1 MTRLARY
8 VVAAGLAL
16 LAGTG
21 RASAQDPD
29 PIERLIGKTVTA
41 VRMQIED
48 RPVESE
54 ALLSLIT
61 VKPGETLQFDSL
73 RRTRDRLAS
82 DPRFER
88 VLILGTDVPAGV
100 ELTFRLIPR
109 HPVDDIAFQGMTGMD
124 ANELERLV
132 REQYGG
138 LPTNVRTSDLE
149 ESVTRLLHGE
159 GYRAPKVSATVVE
172 THNPDRATLVF
183 LVDAGP
189 RTIIRTVTID
199 GSSPLSKATIE
210 SRTGAVP
217 GAAFRERQ
225 IAAGLVAIRDTLR
238 SRKYYAAIA
247 TYTPPPPGGTEV
259 DLVLRVDAGPL
270 VELQIEPSD
279 HMPSGPRSN
288 YIPIDREGSIDPDL
302 LDDARSA
309 IQTALRNDG
318 YWKAEVQRDQTDPEP
333 GRRIIRFTIDRGK
346 RYRVASVELAP
357 GLRLSPD
364 SVAHTDGLKIGE
376 WFSETRARQA
386 LLVLV
391 DLAYVQQGYHRVQLA
406 PEFVGIPG
414 PVDAVGGVIIRPVI
428 AEGPRATVGDVIFS
442 LGDKPVV
449 TEAELRSVLAVRKG
463 GPYVRTRVQGEADAM
478 LAYYNSRGFQ
488 PEEFH
493 VDVTFNEALTEA
505 TVTAT
510 AREGPQLL
518 VGEITVV
525 GNDSM
530 SRETILEEITLK
542 RGQAYSDDKRLESQ
556 RRLSNLGSFRSIR
569 IVPEPRLP
577 GEQTVRLT
585 ISLEE
590 LPKTTIGG
598 GGGVEVQRRARESED
613 GTIEDTLGIDPRA
626 FFEMGRR
633 NLGGRNRDLNFFS
646 RVSLKP
652 STARSGPGDDTA
664 TYGFTEYRV
673 SGTYRERYAFR
684 SNIDL
689 LFGATSEQ
697 AVRPTFSYLR
707 RLLNADLLHSATP
720 RVTVSGRYVLEFN
733 RLFDRL
739 PDESQS
745 FPLDRYFPELR
756 LSIFSGG
763 VLWNRRDDPLA
774 PTEGFQLG
782 ANERDGV
789 GGARVAGR
797 IRQGLR
803 ARLVFPPAAPDHRAQ
818 PGARHPG
825 PAGRRARIRAGADAA
840 R

>member
-1 MTRLARY
+1 MA
-8 VVAAGLAL
+8 
-16 LAGTG
+16 
-21 RASAQDPD
+21 
-29 PIERLIGKTVTA
+29 
-41 VRMQIED
+41 
-48 RPVESE
+48 
-54 ALLSLIT
+54 
-61 VKPGETLQFDSL
+61 
-73 RRTRDRLAS
+73 
-82 DPRFER
+82 
-88 VLILGTDVPAGV
+88 
-100 ELTFRLIPR
+100 
-109 HPVDDIAFQGMTGMD
+109 
-124 ANELERLV
+124 
-132 REQYGG
+132 
-138 LPTNVRTSDLE
+138 
-149 ESVTRLLHGE
+149 
-159 GYRAPKVSATVVE
+159 
-172 THNPDRATLVF
+172 
-183 LVDAGP
+183 
-189 RTIIRTVTID
+189 
-199 GSSPLSKATIE
+199 
-210 SRTGAVP
+210 
-217 GAAFRERQ
+217 
-225 IAAGLVAIRDTLR
+225 
-238 SRKYYAAIA
+238 
-247 TYTPPPPGGTEV
+247 
-259 DLVLRVDAGPL
+259 
-270 VELQIEPSD
+270 
-279 HMPSGPRSN
+279 
-288 YIPIDREGSIDPDL
+288 
-302 LDDARSA
+302 
-309 IQTALRNDG
+309 
-318 YWKAEVQRDQTDPEP
+318 
-333 GRRIIRFTIDRGK
+333 
-346 RYRVASVELAP
+346 
-357 GLRLSPD
+357 
-364 SVAHTDGLKIGE
+364 
-376 WFSETRARQA
+376 
-386 LLVLV
+386 
-391 DLAYVQQGYHRVQLA
+391 
-406 PEFVGIPG
+406 
-414 PVDAVGGVIIRPVI
+414 
-428 AEGPRATVGDVIFS
+428 DVIFS

-463 GPYVRTRVQGEADAM
+463 GPYVRTRVQAEADAM

-510 AREGPQLL
+510 VREGPQLL

-598 GGGVEVQRRARESED
+598 GGGVEVAAARAGNPRRDSED
-613 GTIEDTLGIDPRA
+613 TTSIDPRA

-782 ANERDGV
+782 ANSEMALEELGSQAGFVKGFVQGSYFRPLRRTTERSLVLATRAQLGAAR
-789 GGARVAGR
+789 GFARVRTRLDEDGNEIIESVQDVPASQRFFAGGSSTVR
-797 IRQGLR
+797 GFQLDRLGVPEILTVDGISNGGNAQVIFNAELRAIVGKLFSRNLTVVGFVDSGQVFREANDLDLGRLRGTGGFGLR
-803 ARLVFPPAAPDHRAQ
+803 YDSPLGPVRLDFGFKMNRIVYAN
-818 PGARHPG
+818 
-825 PAGRRARIRAGADAA
+825 RRPERGWEYHLSIGEAF
-840 R
+840 